1 MRLQFI
7 VCRVMRREAYFCAA
21 RSPNEVDVVL
31 LEQGLHDEPEKLRAE
46 IQAALQRT
54 KDLQGRPYDASLL
67 GYGLCSNG
75 IAGLSAKIPI
85 VVPRGHDCITLL
97 LGSREKYREYFN
109 SHRGVYWYSSG
120 WIETDKMPGRE
131 RYERT
136 LAEYEQKYGKDNARY
151 LMEQQ
156 QKWMAEYKWATY
168 IDWGFANAEKE
179 KKFTKDCARFLGW
192 QYDEVMGDSGLMQR
206 LVDGQ
211 WNQREFLV
219 VRPGEKIEAVVDEEG
234 IIGCRGGD

>member
-1 MRLQFI
+1 
-7 VCRVMRREAYFCAA
+7 
-21 RSPNEVDVVL
+21 
-31 LEQGLHDEPEKLRAE
+31 
-46 IQAALQRT
+46 
-54 KDLQGRPYDASLL
+54 
-67 GYGLCSNG
+67 
-75 IAGLSAKIPI
+75 
-85 VVPRGHDCITLL
+85 
-97 LGSREKYREYFN
+97 
-109 SHRGVYWYSSG
+109 
-120 WIETDKMPGRE
+120 
-131 RYERT
+131 
-136 LAEYEQKYGKDNARY
+136 
-151 LMEQQ
+151 
-156 QKWMAEYKWATY
+156 MAEYKWATY